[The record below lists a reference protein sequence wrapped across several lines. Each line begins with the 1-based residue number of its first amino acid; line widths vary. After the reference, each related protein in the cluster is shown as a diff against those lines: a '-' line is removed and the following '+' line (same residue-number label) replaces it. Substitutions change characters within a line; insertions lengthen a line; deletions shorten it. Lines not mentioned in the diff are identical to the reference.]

1 MTGSPPPRPPRV
13 LTDRERA
20 ALVAACDAFHPTLAA
35 EGTDDPSLFVASA
48 TSLGVPAAAEEA
60 IGILAPADRSALKRL
75 LRLLESPILPLLIG
89 KPRRISKLKSADRER
104 LLRAMSTSRLPF
116 LRSGFQALRRLSSF
130 LFYSTTDETGCNAT
144 WPRIGYTPSPK
155 SMVGAST
162 IRTMRY
168 DTDATVDCD
177 VCVIGSGA
185 GGGIVAGELVA
196 RGFRVVVIESGP
208 GDQAPNFSQDELAGT
223 RRLYLDSGLTAS
235 HDLGVSIL
243 AGACLGGGTTVNW
256 QTCLRTPDYIRDEWA
271 ERSGCGLFTS
281 DQFTRALDMVTMRL
295 GVSPDESEVNANNA
309 VIRRGCESLGYA
321 WSVCERNARGCD
333 TAQCG
338 YCVYGCRAGGKQ
350 STVVTYLH
358 TVGRSRK
365 SKIVTDCRADR
376 LIIERN
382 RVEGVIAKTV
392 DGSGA
397 EITAEIRANVVVV
410 CAGGIGTPAL
420 LERSGVM
427 LPQLGRNLFIHPTT
441 AVAGV
446 YGDRVEPWR
455 GPPQSIISNQFERVD
470 GNYGFR
476 LEAAPVH
483 PGLLALAAPWTSPCA
498 HRRLM
503 QRSAHVSATIALVRD
518 ATAGRVRPRGDG
530 TVRIDYKLG
539 KPERALV
546 AQGIAAAARLHLAAG
561 ADEVHTLFTRG
572 MTLSKSAS
580 TSEADAFYRRLET
593 EPVDRNWSMLFS
605 AHQMGTCRMGRDA
618 QTAVCDQRGQVFGV
632 TGLYVADASLF
643 PASSG
648 VNPMITVMAMATCV
662 AEGIANGGE

>member
-1 MTGSPPPRPPRV
+1 MTGSPPPRPLRV
-13 LTDRERA
+13 LSDRERA

-60 IGILAPADRSALKRL
+60 IGMLAAADRSALKRL
-75 LRLLESPILPLLIG
+75 LRLLESPVLPLLIG

-130 LFYSTTDETGCNAT
+130 LFYSATDEAGCNAT

-155 SMVGAST
+155 STVGAST

-196 RGFRVVVIESGP
+196 RGFRVVVVESGP

-223 RRLYLDSGLTAS
+223 RRLYLDSGLTSS

-281 DQFTRALDMVTMRL
+281 DQFTRALDMVTTRL

-382 RVEGVIAKTV
+382 RIEGVIAKTV

-427 LPQLGRNLFIHPTT
+427 LPHLGRNLFIHPTT

-483 PGLLALAAPWTSPCA
+483 PGLLALAAPWTSPRA

-518 ATAGRVRPRGDG
+518 VTAGRVRPRGDG

-546 AQGIAAAARLHLAAG
+546 AQGIAAATRLHLAAG

-618 QTAVCDQRGQVFGV
+618 QTAVCDERGQVFGV

-648 VNPMITVMAMATCV
+648 VNPMITVMAIATCV
-662 AEGIANGGE
+662 AEGISNGGE